1 MAELTSSCL
10 RRPRHRW
17 VAEAAPLRHGSS
29 KTYLRAGSESGAQAA
44 AVKGPWGVPPFAAC
58 GYKAWGA
65 PPLTDQG
72 ARGCRSPSC
81 ARVGGREGSGSAA
94 GGCAAPRRCPRV

>member
-1 MAELTSSCL
+1 MS
-10 RRPRHRW
+10 
-17 VAEAAPLRHGSS
+17 AANI
-29 KTYLRAGSESGAQAA
+29 LRAGFESGAQAA
-44 AVKGPWGVPPFAAC
+44 AVKAGALQVPPFAAC

-72 ARGCRSPSC
+72 ARGCGRPSC